1 MLPILMVI
9 FGSMMLLSA
18 ACQNWSGFMATR
30 WFLGVSV
37 SNSVIEVVV
46 IPDFTPKEGPFLP
59 LAVHYLTTFYRR
71 EKERDLYFPW
81 LQVHI
86 TGPRHHLTSSLT
98 FYRRGE
104 LARQLAIFYAA
115 PNIVSAISGL
125 LSYGIFQI
133 TTGSLKAWRYLFII
147 EGSLTLV
154 SSSEMSQSGSSTAT
168 YQFPTST
175 FLAQSIPA
183 PF

>member
-1 MLPILMVI
+1 MLPIVMVI

-37 SNSVIEVVV
+37 SNSVIEAVV
-46 IPDFTPKEGPFLP
+46 IPDFTLKGGPFLP

-71 EKERDLYFPW
+71 EKERGLYFS
-81 LQVHI
+81 VV
-86 TGPRHHLTSSLT
+86 TGTHYGTKTPPDKQPNSH
-98 FYRRGE
+98 RRGD

-133 TTGSLKAWRYLFII
+133 TTGSLKAWRYLF
-147 EGSLTLV
+147 LPDPC
-154 SSSEMSQSGSSTAT
+154 
-168 YQFPTST
+168 F
-175 FLAQSIPA
+175 F
-183 PF
+183 